1 MALLPNRLNNFEF
14 QTGKGL
20 TYFMHM
26 YKYRFASL
34 TLALSLAWPACA
46 RAEWQNS
53 LKPAGPAAG
62 EVVLVKD
69 GKAARPIR
77 LPATSTEIE
86 KNAAK
91 ELQHWIEQIT
101 GGQPEITT
109 ADVHPSIRLQTD
121 QALGEEGIRIAM
133 DGEDL
138 LLAGGTGRGVIN
150 AVYAFLEEDLG
161 CRFYT
166 PKSIKL
172 PNTKSLSVHPAPR
185 TYIPQLRLRDPF
197 YRVAFNA
204 DWSLRNR
211 TNAPHAAVGEEFGGR
226 IDYDGLFVHT
236 HAKLLPPSK
245 YFHDHPDYFALDP
258 KGKRYTQQL
267 CPTHPDVANIIT
279 RAVLDTLA
287 KNPHTEI
294 VSVSKNDSAGDQL
307 CYCDR
312 CRKIRAAEGSEIGCQ
327 LVLVNAVAEAVEK
340 EYPGVVVDTLAYLD
354 TVKPPKHARPRANV
368 VIRLCND
375 RVGAM
380 THPFTPAD
388 KCEIAKIVSDWS
400 TICHRLYIW
409 DYNAN
414 YSHYLAPMPN
424 VDVMADNIR
433 FWVKN
438 HAEGVMLEGGNSGP
452 SEADEMKSWVTA
464 KLLWDPSR
472 DEKALALDFIWGH
485 YGPAAPALAEYE
497 ALLNSLRQT
506 HAAEMEA
513 PKSGIYYPMDVPFYT
528 KDFTT
533 KATAIFQRAKHLAAG
548 DKQILER
555 VERAELP
562 ILYVKCWRG
571 PKFDGP
577 AYANDVAEF
586 ERIGKQVGIKVLSE
600 GQNNF
605 DSVVAK
611 WKHRIPSA
619 QSSKR

>member
-1 MALLPNRLNNFEF
+1 MDDDD
-14 QTGKGL
+14 
-20 TYFMHM
+20 
-26 YKYRFASL
+26 
-34 TLALSLAWPACA
+34 
-46 RAEWQNS
+46 
-53 LKPAGPAAG
+53 
-62 EVVLVKD
+62 LV
-69 GKAARPIR
+69 
-77 LPATSTEIE
+77 
-86 KNAAK
+86 
-91 ELQHWIEQIT
+91 
-101 GGQPEITT
+101 
-109 ADVHPSIRLQTD
+109 
-121 QALGEEGIRIAM
+121 
-133 DGEDL
+133 
-138 LLAGGTGRGVIN
+138 LAGGTVRGVVN

-166 PKSIKL
+166 PDSISLPKS
-172 PNTKSLSVHPAPR
+172 KSLSVHPVRR
-185 TYIPQLRLRDPF
+185 TYVPKLRLRDPF
-197 YRVAFNA
+197 YRVAFDP

-211 TNAPHAAVGEEFGGR
+211 TNAPHAVVGEDFGGR

-236 HAKLLPPSK
+236 HAKLLPPNK
-245 YFHDHPDYFALDP
+245 YFKDHPDYFALDL

-267 CPTHPDVANIIT
+267 CPTHPDVAKIIT

-312 CRKIRAAEGSEIGCQ
+312 CRKIRDAEGSEIGCQ

-354 TVKPPKHARPRANV
+354 TVKPPKHARPRSNV

-388 KCEIAKIVSDWS
+388 KCDIAKIVSDWS
-400 TICHRLYIW
+400 KICHRLYIW

-414 YSHYLAPMPN
+414 YAHYLAPMPN

-433 FWVKN
+433 FWVNN

-472 DEKALALDFIWGH
+472 DEKALVRDFIWGH

-506 HAAEMEA
+506 HAAEMES

-528 KDFTT
+528 KEFIT
-533 KATAIFQRAKHLAAG
+533 KATEIFARAKQLAAG
-548 DKQILER
+548 DKQILQR

-562 ILYVKCWRG
+562 VLYVKCWRG
-571 PKFDGP
+571 PKFAGP
-577 AYANDVAEF
+577 TYADDVAEF

-600 GQNNF
+600 GKINF
-605 DSVVAK
+605 DSAVAK
-611 WKHRIPSA
+611 WKRRIPSS
-619 QSSKR
+619 QTSKP